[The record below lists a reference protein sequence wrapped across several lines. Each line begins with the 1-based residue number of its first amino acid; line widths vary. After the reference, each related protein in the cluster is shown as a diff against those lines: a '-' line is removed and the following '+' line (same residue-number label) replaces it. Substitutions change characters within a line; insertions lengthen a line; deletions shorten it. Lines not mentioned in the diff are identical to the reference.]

1 MAGTSEDLNDDTI
14 TVDGVTVLDAPANE
28 EAVELEPGEVVGEAV
43 EVDSAEEPGE
53 VVVTLGDEPPPT
65 EEEDTASAPQW
76 LKDLRKKNREMVR
89 ALREKDAELARL
101 KGGAA
106 QPDAPVLGPKPT
118 LASCD
123 FDEAVFEEKLDAWHS
138 TKLKV
143 DEQNRKQEEAKRAQ
157 QAAWEKKLA
166 AFDEAKAK
174 LRVPDFDEA
183 DAVVDDA
190 LSVVQRGIL
199 IDCPKSA
206 EISAAL
212 KYALGKN
219 PAKLKEL
226 AAIENPAHFTW
237 ALSKLDDKLK
247 VEPRRA
253 APPPERVVRGS
264 GSLAG
269 TTDKTLDALRAE
281 ADKTGDRSKVAK
293 YLREKQRA

>member
-1 MAGTSEDLNDDTI
+1 MAGEDLNQDDNLEGDVI
-14 TVDGVTVLDAPANE
+14 VADEIVPGGEQVIDGA
-28 EAVELEPGEVVGEAV
+28 GEVVADPV
-43 EVDSAEEPGE
+43 EGDPEEPGE
-53 VVVTLGDEPPPT
+53 VVVTLGDEPPPA

-89 ALREKDAELARL
+89 ALREKDAELSRL
-101 KGGAA
+101 KGGSAA

-123 FDEAVFEEKLDAWHS
+123 FDETAFEEKLDAWHA

-143 DEQNRKQEEAKRAQ
+143 EEQTRKQDEAKRAQ

-183 DAVVDDA
+183 DAVVDDT

-199 IDCPKSA
+199 IDCAKDP
-206 EISAAL
+206 AAL

-226 AAIENPAHFTW
+226 AAIENPAHYTW
-237 ALSKLDDKLK
+237 ALSQLETKLK

-253 APPPERVVRGS
+253 APPPDRVVRGS

-293 YLREKQRA
+293 YLRDKQQA